1 MSWSWISKIIERK
14 ILDEVKK
21 QLNIDVS
28 KSEVDGAKNF
38 RQCRFCQATIPEGC
52 VFCPSCGRSLE

>member
-1 MSWSWISKIIERK
+1 VSWSWISKIIERK
-14 ILDEVKK
+14 LLEEVKK

-28 KSEVDGAKNF
+28 KVEAVDVKNL
-38 RQCRFCQATIPEGC
+38 RQCRFCHSTISAGN